1 VYGIK
6 NRLIFGVVPSGI
18 VYIWPM
24 KLYRIRKGS
33 LLQQDKNSW
42 LITQPWDQLINR
54 DQLHDHLQS
63 LQRQADLLSPTEA
76 DALLNS
82 QLLAPIGTQEVWAAG
97 VTYLRSRDARM
108 EESKGSGGASFYD
121 KVYEAERP
129 ELFFKAQPHRV
140 AAQGEEVYIRHDST
154 WNVPEPELT
163 LFINSKGS
171 IQGYTIGNDMSSRSI
186 EGENPLY
193 LPQAKVYQRSAALGP
208 CLYVPAAPL
217 PPTTQISMVIRRN
230 GKDVYSGEVAISQI
244 KRKLPELASWLYRDM
259 DFPEGCFLMTG
270 TCLVPDNEFTLAK
283 GDKVEITIDH
293 IGTLANTVGYK

>member
-1 VYGIK
+1 
-6 NRLIFGVVPSGI
+6 
-18 VYIWPM
+18 M
-24 KLYRIRKGS
+24 KLYKIRKGA
-33 LLQQDKNSW
+33 LLQHDKNSY
-42 LITQPWDQLINR
+42 LLTQPWDQLICR
-54 DQLHDHLQS
+54 DNLHDFLQNEIRHAES
-63 LQRQADLLSPTEA
+63 LTPVET

-82 QLLAPIGTQEVWAAG
+82 QLLAPIGAQEVWAAG

-108 EESKGSGGASFYD
+108 EESKDSGGATFYD

-140 AAQGEEVYIRHDST
+140 AAHDEEVYIRHDSN

-163 LFINSKGS
+163 LFINPRGQ

-217 PPTTQISMVIRRN
+217 PATTRISMIIRRA

-244 KRKLPELASWLYRDM
+244 KRKLPELASWLFRDM
-259 DFPEGCFLMTG
+259 DFPQGCFLMTG
-270 TCLVPDNEFTLAK
+270 TCLVPGNEFTLAK
-283 GDKVEITIDH
+283 DDKVEITIDH
-293 IGTLANTVGYK
+293 IGTLSNTVNYKSR